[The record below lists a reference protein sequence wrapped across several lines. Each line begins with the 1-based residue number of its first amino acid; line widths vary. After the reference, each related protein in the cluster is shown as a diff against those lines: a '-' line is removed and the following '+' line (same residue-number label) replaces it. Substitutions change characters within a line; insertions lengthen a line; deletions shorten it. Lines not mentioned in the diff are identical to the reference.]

1 MMGTNEVKNCAARKM
16 REIFSSKVK
25 VSTYCTHCFLN
36 EKFLTNRI
44 TGAVCIRIAI
54 QNESRTG
61 LLITPGLIGGV
72 AVEAD
77 QVVGRPGEVVELVL
91 EVLRPGAQVR
101 QQQVTHLRAPAHTH
115 TSSSSSY

>member
-1 MMGTNEVKNCAARKM
+1 VSATGTPLPGEMDKNW
-16 REIFSSKVK
+16 S
-25 VSTYCTHCFLN
+25 
-36 EKFLTNRI
+36 
-44 TGAVCIRIAI
+44 CIRIAI

-61 LLITPGLIGGV
+61 LRFTPGLIGGV

-91 EVLRPGAQVR
+91 EVLRPGAQVG

-115 TSSSSSY
+115 RPRR